1 MNTSGYYS
9 NNSEIQSILPFWVIY
24 GKMIPWK
31 RSGLTFKMK
40 ELYVNYQYL
49 FLNVWSKIKR
59 RQSSENPLNSD
70 LAMKKLFSKIDS
82 TGQPNPVIG
91 KVFTVGKYN
100 VTVEYVIAQGKVHLK
115 DMKLF

>member
-1 MNTSGYYS
+1 
-9 NNSEIQSILPFWVIY
+9 
-24 GKMIPWK
+24 
-31 RSGLTFKMK
+31 
-40 ELYVNYQYL
+40 
-49 FLNVWSKIKR
+49 
-59 RQSSENPLNSD
+59 
-70 LAMKKLFSKIDS
+70 MKKLFSKIDS